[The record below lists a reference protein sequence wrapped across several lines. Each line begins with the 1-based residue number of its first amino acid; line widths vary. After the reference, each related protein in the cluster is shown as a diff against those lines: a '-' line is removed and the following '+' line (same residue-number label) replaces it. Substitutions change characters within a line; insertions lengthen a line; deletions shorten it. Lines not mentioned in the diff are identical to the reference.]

1 LRLNSR
7 AVACWLILHHSAAAY
22 ASLTYHSRRYAILSS
37 TAAAT
42 AAAAPPAAS
51 ADTTAQSM
59 MTEVSDGTYS
69 ALAYAPR
76 TREVLP
82 PLLVVLHG
90 AGINKLPVW
99 NLADPTG
106 EHAKLTRQAYSPSLL
121 ATGRAP
127 AELADNFAV
136 VAPYSF
142 GKASF
147 YDEPRRKL
155 LSFVDWATSDA
166 GRLAGCPA
174 VDPARVFLLGFSDGA
189 TVGVELLTTG
199 RFRGGIIAAYGF
211 TGTLPPLAA
220 ERLRNVPLWVFHS
233 ADDVI
238 FDVAN
243 SDRLVRAVRQAGNE
257 RVRYT
262 RFERDQEGFTG
273 RVRGHST
280 GITASKDPA
289 VYEWLLSL

>member
-22 ASLTYHSRRYAILSS
+22 ASLTYHSRRHAILSS

-106 EHAKLTRQAYSPSLL
+106 EHAGEMDGFIRQAYSPLAALQLSLPTTLRSSHRTRL
-121 ATGRAP
+121 AKP
-127 AELADNFAV
+127 AFTTSRVE
-136 VAPYSF
+136 
-142 GKASF
+142 SF
-147 YDEPRRKL
+147 YHSSIGRRATL
-155 LSFVDWATSDA
+155 AVSPAAQLSTQRVSSCSDSA
-166 GRLAGCPA
+166 MAQPA
-174 VDPARVFLLGFSDGA
+174 AWSCSQR
-189 TVGVELLTTG
+189 
-199 RFRGGIIAAYGF
+199 AAS
-211 TGTLPPLAA
+211 AA
-220 ERLRNVPLWVFHS
+220 
-233 ADDVI
+233 A
-238 FDVAN
+238 
-243 SDRLVRAVRQAGNE
+243 
-257 RVRYT
+257 
-262 RFERDQEGFTG
+262 
-273 RVRGHST
+273 
-280 GITASKDPA
+280 
-289 VYEWLLSL
+289 

>member
-1 LRLNSR
+1 MAADTLRLNSR

-22 ASLTYHSRRYAILSS
+22 ASLTYHSRRHAILSS

-106 EHAKLTRQAYSPSLL
+106 ELRQAYSPLAALQLSLPTTLRSSRRTRL
-121 ATGRAP
+121 AKP
-127 AELADNFAV
+127 AFTTSRVE
-136 VAPYSF
+136 
-142 GKASF
+142 SF
-147 YDEPRRKL
+147 YHSSIGRRATL
-155 LSFVDWATSDA
+155 AVSPAAQLSTQRVSSCSDSA
-166 GRLAGCPA
+166 MAQPA
-174 VDPARVFLLGFSDGA
+174 AWSCSQR
-189 TVGVELLTTG
+189 
-199 RFRGGIIAAYGF
+199 AAS
-211 TGTLPPLAA
+211 AA
-220 ERLRNVPLWVFHS
+220 
-233 ADDVI
+233 A
-238 FDVAN
+238 
-243 SDRLVRAVRQAGNE
+243 
-257 RVRYT
+257 
-262 RFERDQEGFTG
+262 
-273 RVRGHST
+273 
-280 GITASKDPA
+280 
-289 VYEWLLSL
+289 

>member
-1 LRLNSR
+1 MLPPVHALQANVRNANDKAALDSKTDAKGRHRKSHRVRALSYRTTHHGSTKELDTHSRREVGITRAVIRVMAADTLRLNSR

-22 ASLTYHSRRYAILSS
+22 ASLTYHSRRHAILSS

-106 EHAKLTRQAYSPSLL
+106 EHAGEMDGFIRTASSAKLTRHW
-121 ATGRAP
+121 
-127 AELADNFAV
+127 
-136 VAPYSF
+136 
-142 GKASF
+142 
-147 YDEPRRKL
+147 PR
-155 LSFVDWATSDA
+155 SS
-166 GRLAGCPA
+166 
-174 VDPARVFLLGFSDGA
+174 
-189 TVGVELLTTG
+189 
-199 RFRGGIIAAYGF
+199 
-211 TGTLPPLAA
+211 
-220 ERLRNVPLWVFHS
+220 
-233 ADDVI
+233 
-238 FDVAN
+238 
-243 SDRLVRAVRQAGNE
+243 
-257 RVRYT
+257 
-262 RFERDQEGFTG
+262 
-273 RVRGHST
+273 
-280 GITASKDPA
+280 
-289 VYEWLLSL
+289 

>member
-1 LRLNSR
+1 MRLNSR

-22 ASLTYHSRRYAILSS
+22 ASLTYHSRRHAILSS

-106 EHAKLTRQAYSPSLL
+106 EHAGQAYL
-121 ATGRAP
+121 
-127 AELADNFAV
+127 
-136 VAPYSF
+136 
-142 GKASF
+142 
-147 YDEPRRKL
+147 
-155 LSFVDWATSDA
+155 
-166 GRLAGCPA
+166 
-174 VDPARVFLLGFSDGA
+174 
-189 TVGVELLTTG
+189 
-199 RFRGGIIAAYGF
+199 
-211 TGTLPPLAA
+211 PLAA
-220 ERLRNVPLWVFHS
+220 L
-233 ADDVI
+233 
-238 FDVAN
+238 
-243 SDRLVRAVRQAGNE
+243 Q
-257 RVRYT
+257 
-262 RFERDQEGFTG
+262 
-273 RVRGHST
+273 
-280 GITASKDPA
+280 
-289 VYEWLLSL
+289 LSLPTTLRSSRRTRLAKPAFTTSRVESFYHSSIGRRATLAVSPAAQLSTQRVSSCSDSAMAQPSAWSCSQRAASAAA